1 MDELLD
7 ILGLTEHQNKF
18 PAQLS
23 GGQQQRCAIARA
35 LIKNPKLLLCDE
47 PTGAL
52 DSKTSRDILILL
64 EKINAQFGTTMVIVT
79 HNNAIKDMVDQ
90 VIILKDGLIKKN
102 YKNETKVPAAEL
114 EDL

>member
-1 MDELLD
+1 MEELLE

-18 PAQLS
+18 PSQLS

-52 DSKTSRDILILL
+52 DSKTSRDILALL
-64 EKINAQFGTTMVIVT
+64 EEINRKYKTTMLIVT
-79 HNNAIKDMVDQ
+79 HNNSIKQMVHK
-90 VIILKDGLIKKN
+90 VIIIKDGLIHKE
-102 YKNETKVPAAEL
+102 YENETRVPAAEL